1 MKNLVRKLILII
13 MSIILILSIAS
24 TIIISANLLAK
35 HKKEQLWAETNKIKI
50 GEEEIFYVDLTKR
63 AEDYEKINQQKENE
77 QLSTKT
83 NIDANVDNT
92 IANDSY
98 STKTILVK
106 SSNIEKIKN
115 SDNIE
120 SIVKISDNLYT
131 VHYTNSEDAESAY
144 NVLKKDEVIENVVK
158 DYKVSILENET
169 SDVNVEAL
177 DATKGKEAWG
187 IYDTGLVKYKY
198 MLNQRNANQD
208 IKVAVLDTGVRT
220 THEVFKNVNN
230 GDRLDLTDSYNY
242 ISKNKNIAD
251 DNGHG
256 TMVAGIIAE
265 GTSNNVKIVPVKTL
279 DDKGEGGLIAVLEAM
294 KALSNKVD
302 VINLSLGIDEAEI
315 DANSKKYFD
324 EFIKSIYDSGTM
336 IVCASGNKGE
346 ENVYYPACSNY
357 TIAVGA
363 VDSNKQISSF
373 SNFGDTLDF
382 TAPGKGLTLP
392 YYTGDNLYN
401 EDIVNVNIKNSGTSF
416 ASPFVTSAIAMIK
429 TENKNY
435 TSEQVKNILIQNAE
449 DLGTKGKDKYFGYG
463 FINFDIGKFSKP
475 LIVSSKITTSGE
487 NSISI
492 TVQAIGGN
500 RITNWSYSNTNV
512 IPNDWRAYS
521 NGSTTVSATLSAYND
536 KDYYIWFKDEKGN
549 VTGQKVFTAK
559 NSPAPS
565 TNTTTNNT
573 TANTSTNTTIDN
585 TTNNN
590 TTTNTSSNSTTNT
603 STESGT
609 ETADIIYGDLNK
621 NKKIDIGDLLKL
633 KRHIA
638 QANDKS
644 VAQKHPNWK
653 LSSSE
658 ITIGDVN
665 KNGRIDI
672 GDILKIQRYIAAQNS
687 AEVKAKHPDW
697 AKLTW

>member
-1 MKNLVRKLILII
+1 MKRVITNLLAII
-13 MSIILILSIAS
+13 MSIIIILSIVS
-24 TIIISANLLAK
+24 GIIISINIFAK
-35 HKKEQLWAETNKIKI
+35 KNKEQVWAETNKIKI
-50 GEEEIFYVDLTKR
+50 GEEDILYVDLTKKS
-63 AEDYEKINQQKENE
+63 EDYEKVNQQKETE
-77 QLSTKT
+77 QLSTNIESNVDKT
-83 NIDANVDNT
+83 NEI
-92 IANDSY
+92 DSY
-98 STKTILVK
+98 PSKTILIK
-106 SSNIEKIKN
+106 SSNIDKIKN
-115 SDNIE
+115 AENIE
-120 SIVKISDNLYT
+120 SIVKISDDLYT
-131 VHYTNSEDAESAY
+131 VHYTNSEKAESGY
-144 NVLKKDEVIENVVK
+144 NALTKDESIEKVVK

-169 SDVNVEAL
+169 NDVNVEAL
-177 DATKGKEAWG
+177 SAESGKEAWG
-187 IYDTGLVKYKY
+187 IYDTGLVRYKY

-279 DDKGEGGLIAVLEAM
+279 DDKGEGGLLAVLEAM

-302 VINLSLGIDEAEI
+302 VINLSLGIDETEI
-315 DANSKKYFD
+315 DAKSKMYFD
-324 EFIKSIYDSGTM
+324 EFIKSIYNSGTM

-346 ENVYYPACSNY
+346 ENVYYPASSNY

-363 VDSNKQISSF
+363 VDSDKQIASF
-373 SNFGDTLDF
+373 SNFGNTVDF
-382 TAPGKGLTLP
+382 TAPGKYLILP
-392 YYTGDNLYN
+392 YYTSDNLYN
-401 EDIVNVNIKNSGTSF
+401 SEVPNSRSSGTSF

-435 TSEQVKNILIQNAE
+435 TSEQVKNILIQNSE
-449 DLGTKGKDKYFGYG
+449 DLGSKGKDKYFGYG
-463 FINFDIGKFSKP
+463 LVNFDIGKFSKP
-475 LIVSSKITTSGE
+475 VIVSSEISTTGE

-492 TVQAIGGN
+492 IVRAVGGN
-500 RITNWSYSNTNV
+500 KITNWSYSNTNV
-512 IPNDWRAYS
+512 IPNDWRVYS
-521 NGSTTVSATLSAYND
+521 NGSTMVSATVLAYND

-549 VTGQKVFTAK
+549 ITGQKVFTAT
-559 NSPAPS
+559 NLPVPS
-565 TNTTTNNT
+565 TNTTTNN
-573 TANTSTNTTIDN
+573 
-585 TTNNN
+585 
-590 TTTNTSSNSTTNT
+590 NT

-609 ETADIIYGDLNK
+609 ETADIIYGDLNN

-644 VAQKHPNWK
+644 VAQKHSDWK
-653 LSSSE
+653 LSSEE

-665 KNGRIDI
+665 NNGKIDL
-672 GDILKIQRYIAAQNS
+672 GDVLKITRFIAANNS
-687 AEVKAKHPDW
+687 AEVKDKHPDW
-697 AKLTW
+697 AKLK